1 MESLLEQ
8 FLEVKGRELEKMLE
22 DKVSQAI
29 AEATRTSNN
38 AAAET
43 DANITTTYADPIGS
57 SATLRLSLLLQE
69 TINAQA
75 AQSNTRSIDRVISI
89 DPTRIYLLP

>member
-1 MESLLEQ
+1 
-8 FLEVKGRELEKMLE
+8 MLE

-75 AQSNTRSIDRVISI
+75 AQSNTRSIDRVNKDFI
-89 DPTRIYLLP
+89 RINGRFAITALD